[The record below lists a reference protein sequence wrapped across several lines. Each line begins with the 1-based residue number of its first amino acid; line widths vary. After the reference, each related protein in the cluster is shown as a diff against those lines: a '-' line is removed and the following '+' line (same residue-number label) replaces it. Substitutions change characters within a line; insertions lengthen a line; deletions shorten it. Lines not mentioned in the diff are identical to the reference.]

1 MSSTPPST
9 DDLFASLGGSLM
21 KDLWADLQAG
31 HEADEDETMMG
42 WSLEQLER
50 ELSHLEDDGPSQSVV
65 SSPGMPSAASLVVS
79 HAQER
84 LAQEGNYAKAT
95 NPTFS
100 AADAWS
106 QSLQNFTALSLE
118 QDFLAADSVRKQT
131 TTSTATPGIDVEL
144 LRNVQEYNV
153 AEVATIQSPIGLT
166 PSRPPGMPSPSPKQK
181 PQAFSIEK
189 LPVPPLGTETPEE
202 VKRKTPPRRP
212 LPRTPQNSQ
221 ASIPPRVPPTPQNSS
236 VDLDQTF
243 SLDQTPIVATPVV
256 GMIPPAGGT
265 ASAQQPVIA
274 ATPTKQTQ
282 AAWQT
287 PSLPPPMPTRPVY
300 CLPDPA
306 APPIPAAALESSCM
320 NSRDLAYV
328 LHSMLKPVLIAG
340 VSPDDY
346 DILLWQRRS
355 GATGTPSKKSSN
367 KLQKEMA
374 SREKKSKEWTAEH
387 STLGHMAKTNVA
399 RPRAL
404 IAVHA
409 VDESTTA
416 PNKERA
422 SLWKARIYVDQG
434 YQAYNAVVQVWRS
447 APPGTV
453 PRQIQPHMV
462 KLLKCL
468 GVKLESPPSTYR
480 VDKDALSLLLKLPKG
495 QVLLARILEQ
505 ALLPPNA
512 VQSLLP
518 VALSIAIHSP
528 FVDDTCNV
536 RLFRSFAQVV
546 SSLPN
551 VEPSCLLE
559 SVKAVEDPDA
569 LKSQARMECIH
580 ALLRRGTAMSAQDP
594 SFATSWAQAE
604 QDFMKLLG

>member
-1 MSSTPPST
+1 
-9 DDLFASLGGSLM
+9 M

-31 HEADEDETMMG
+31 DEADEDETMMG

-50 ELSHLEDDGPSQSVV
+50 ELSHLEDDGPSQTMMMP
-65 SSPGMPSAASLVVS
+65 PGMPSAASLVVS

-84 LAQEGNYAKAT
+84 LAQDGNSTQTT
-95 NPTFS
+95 NPTVS

-106 QSLQNFTALSLE
+106 QSLQNFAALSLD
-118 QDFLAADSVRKQT
+118 QDFLAADSARKQT
-131 TTSTATPGIDVEL
+131 TTTTTATPGIDDEL

-153 AEVATIQSPIGLT
+153 AEVATVQSPPGLT
-166 PSRPPGMPSPSPKQK
+166 PNRPPGMPSPAQKQK
-181 PQAFSIEK
+181 PQALYTEK
-189 LPVPPLGTETPEE
+189 LPAPPLVLEAEKEQKP
-202 VKRKTPPRRP
+202 KTPPRRP

-221 ASIPPRVPPTPQNSS
+221 SSIPARVPPTPQNSS
-236 VDLDQTF
+236 V
-243 SLDQTPIVATPVV
+243 SLDEMPIVATPVV
-256 GMIPPAGGT
+256 GMIPPPGRT
-265 ASAQQPVIA
+265 ATVQQPVIA

-287 PSLPPPMPTRPVY
+287 PPLPPPVPTRPVF

-306 APPIPAAALESSCM
+306 APPIPSAALESSCM
-320 NSRDLAYV
+320 NARDLAYV
-328 LHSMLKPVLIAG
+328 LHSMLKPILIAG

-355 GATGTPSKKSSN
+355 GATRTPSKKSSK
-367 KLQKEMA
+367 KLEKEMA

-387 STLGHMAKTNVA
+387 STLGHIAKSNVT

-409 VDESTTA
+409 AEESTSA

-422 SLWKARIYVDQG
+422 SLWKARMYVDQG

-468 GVKLESPPSTYR
+468 GVKLETPPSTYA

-495 QVLLARILEQ
+495 QILLARILEQ

-512 VQSLLP
+512 VQALLP

-528 FVDDTCNV
+528 FVDDVCNV
-536 RLFRSFAQVV
+536 RLFRAFTQVV
-546 SSLPN
+546 ASLPN
-551 VEPSCLLE
+551 MESSCLLE

-594 SFATSWAQAE
+594 AFATAWTQAE